1 MEEEEEEEEEEVEVA
16 LRRKEAMP
24 VPQRRTWETSLK
36 SNNKFS
42 VLANSEKVLK
52 KTTRAPSGPGLVV
65 NALFALLAD
74 SSMSFHPVHYCTM
87 CFYSIG

>member
-1 MEEEEEEEEEEVEVA
+1 M
-16 LRRKEAMP
+16 RP
-24 VPQRRTWETSLK
+24 HLK
-36 SNNKFS
+36 SNKKFS
-42 VLANSEKVLK
+42 VVANSEKVLK

-87 CFYSIG
+87 CFYLIG

>member
-1 MEEEEEEEEEEVEVA
+1 MRNRQPQLGRSLIVIIGFPFCRLEEEEEEEEEEVEVA

-42 VLANSEKVLK
+42 VLANSEKV
-52 KTTRAPSGPGLVV
+52 
-65 NALFALLAD
+65 
-74 SSMSFHPVHYCTM
+74 
-87 CFYSIG
+87 